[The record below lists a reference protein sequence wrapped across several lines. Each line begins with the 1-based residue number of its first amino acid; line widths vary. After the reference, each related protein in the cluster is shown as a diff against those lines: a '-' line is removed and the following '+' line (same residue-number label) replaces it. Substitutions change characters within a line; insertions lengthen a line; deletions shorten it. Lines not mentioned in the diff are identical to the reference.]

1 MYPIVGIINL
11 FVYILKYPTRSSVSS
26 DLGLLQ
32 MAAGYFGYL
41 NYATT
46 SLHPFSFTKDIVK
59 LAQTA
64 TETVQGSHG
73 GGNEALPSST
83 AGFEI
88 SGSDGVDLGSWDEV
102 GLFFPSSFL
111 STLYIWLALSFFVR

>member
-1 MYPIVGIINL
+1 M
-11 FVYILKYPTRSSVSS
+11 YILKYPTRSTVSS

-46 SLHPFSFTKDIVK
+46 SLHPFPFTKDIVK

-64 TETVQGSHG
+64 TEKLQGSHG
-73 GGNEALPSST
+73 AGSEALPSST

-88 SGSDGVDLGSWDEV
+88 SGNDGMDLCSWDEV
-102 GLFFPSSFL
+102 GLFFPFYFFSY
-111 STLYIWLALSFFVR
+111 TEVWLVPFFFVY